1 MNFKKTTIIDNILLS
16 FPNGD
21 DVIEI
26 RFDSKIRQAA
36 VDENLGIVL
45 VILEN
50 ESGQKLVALNSD
62 GTERFS
68 VPPPKDWNFY
78 YLSTHI
84 NHALAVVCVSPKE
97 RFDWFFSIDPNTGVL
112 QSLNRAY

>member
-1 MNFKKTTIIDNILLS
+1 MNFKKTKIIDNILLS

-50 ESGQKLVALNSD
+50 
-62 GTERFS
+62 
-68 VPPPKDWNFY
+68 
-78 YLSTHI
+78 
-84 NHALAVVCVSPKE
+84 
-97 RFDWFFSIDPNTGVL
+97 
-112 QSLNRAY
+112 